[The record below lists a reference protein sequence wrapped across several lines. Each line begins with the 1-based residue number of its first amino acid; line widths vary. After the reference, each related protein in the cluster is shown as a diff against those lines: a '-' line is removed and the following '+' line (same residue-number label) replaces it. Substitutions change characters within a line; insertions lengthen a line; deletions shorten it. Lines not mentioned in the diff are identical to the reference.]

1 MYISGKVNGAA
12 VNQRLSENDWTT
24 MIHFGQTTRE
34 QTTED
39 VHYQFLMKNHNKGTQ
54 GRFPEKVMSYFEQ
67 YPNYL
72 PAQFKQFFP
81 IFKPENTDL
90 NGSFRLKLQ
99 RWTLKKGLS

>member
-39 VHYQFLMKNHNKGTQ
+39 VHYQFLMHNTGTQ
-54 GRFPEKVMSYFEQ
+54 GRVPDKSNVLFWAMPK
-67 YPNYL
+67 L
-72 PAQFKQFFP
+72 PARP
-81 IFKPENTDL
+81 IQAIFSN
-90 NGSFRLKLQ
+90 F
-99 RWTLKKGLS
+99 